1 MKEKEI
7 RSVFYEEKDRVT
19 KKIFSF
25 LNDGETLEENQRQQ
39 SIQNSMLY
47 RTVVKE
53 KREIVKNIVEKGKKK
68 KFVRVFYEKKDE

>member
-1 MKEKEI
+1 M
-7 RSVFYEEKDRVT
+7 T

-25 LNDGETLEENQRQQ
+25 LNDEETLEENQRHQ

-53 KREIVKNIVEKGKKK
+53 KGEIVKNILEKGKKK
-68 KFVRVFYEKKDE
+68 NFVEFSMRKKMSDEENLQFSQ

>member
-1 MKEKEI
+1 M
-7 RSVFYEEKDRVT
+7 T

-25 LNDGETLEENQRQQ
+25 LKDEETLEENQRHQ

-53 KREIVKNIVEKGKKK
+53 KGEIVKNILEKGKKK
-68 KFVRVFYEKKDE
+68 EIRRVFYEEKDE